1 MMWRSLGMVML
12 LWKHASDASNPC
24 ILETNLPHLFI
35 AIPCQHNSRIVKGIL
50 WHYCKLLETARS
62 IPQTYRFT
70 LRFLSGLT
78 FDFLFALRGSSDMIN
93 INATISGAFL
103 AQIVRI
109 ATHIQYQ
116 LSFKNNGFSNYS
128 DGRVMTYNIASIVP
142 IFVLS
147 ISFER
152 FEKSV
157 RRYTTAQGTMQPLVC
172 DQALH
177 LGASASAPIREA
189 NMCIAA
195 GCV

>member
-1 MMWRSLGMVML
+1 M
-12 LWKHASDASNPC
+12 
-24 ILETNLPHLFI
+24 
-35 AIPCQHNSRIVKGIL
+35 
-50 WHYCKLLETARS
+50 LETARS

-78 FDFLFALRGSSDMIN
+78 FDFLFALRGSSDIIN

-116 LSFKNNGFSNYS
+116 LSVKNNGFSNYS
-128 DGRVMTYNIASIVP
+128 DDRVMTYNIASIVP

-157 RRYTTAQGTMQPLVC
+157 RRYTTAQELC
-172 DQALH
+172 SHWSAIKLFILAQAL
-177 LGASASAPIREA
+177 LLLSGRQTCASPLDAFIIFET
-189 NMCIAA
+189 
-195 GCV
+195 V